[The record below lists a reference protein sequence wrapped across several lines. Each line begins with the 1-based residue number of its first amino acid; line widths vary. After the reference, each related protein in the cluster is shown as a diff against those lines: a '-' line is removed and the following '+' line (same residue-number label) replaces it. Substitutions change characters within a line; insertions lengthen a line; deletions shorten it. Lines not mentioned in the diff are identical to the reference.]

1 MKYTDLVI
9 ALEEV
14 EADLKDYKFFCFNG
28 EPKAL
33 FIASDRQKKD
43 VETKFDFFDMDF
55 KHLPIKNGHPNAE
68 VPPAKPETFEEMKA
82 LAAKLSEGI
91 PHVRVDFY
99 EINGKTYFGEMTFSH
114 WGGMTPFEPEK
125 WDKVFGDWIT
135 IPDKTG
141 HKDVV
146 LYLRVERESE
156 LKDYKF
162 FCFNGKVK
170 CFKVDFGRFTEH
182 HANYYD
188 AEGRL
193 IKGLGETAYSP
204 VYDAVVHV
212 PSNLQQMVALA
223 EQLSQGLPFVRVDFY
238 DTDDHKIYFGEF
250 TFSPAGGMGPFVD
263 EKWDYQLGE
272 WIKLPTIEKNGI
284 Q

>member
-141 HKDVV
+141 GV
-146 LYLRVERESE
+146 
-156 LKDYKF
+156 
-162 FCFNGKVK
+162 
-170 CFKVDFGRFTEH
+170 
-182 HANYYD
+182 NY
-188 AEGRL
+188 
-193 IKGLGETAYSP
+193 
-204 VYDAVVHV
+204 
-212 PSNLQQMVALA
+212 
-223 EQLSQGLPFVRVDFY
+223 
-238 DTDDHKIYFGEF
+238 
-250 TFSPAGGMGPFVD
+250 
-263 EKWDYQLGE
+263 
-272 WIKLPTIEKNGI
+272 
-284 Q
+284 